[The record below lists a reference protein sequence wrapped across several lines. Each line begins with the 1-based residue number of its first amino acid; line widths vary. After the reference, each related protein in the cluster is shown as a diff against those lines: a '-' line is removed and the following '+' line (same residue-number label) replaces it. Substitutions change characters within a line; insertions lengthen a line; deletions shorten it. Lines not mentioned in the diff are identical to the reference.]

1 MLPDLLGR
9 LETFAQKNNGY
20 LVAETGVFYSTQ
32 KTKFCDDFFQLT
44 WADLFLISVLT
55 GVDHFVGDDVFKNY
69 PNLLNLQ
76 KRVLEIP
83 GHQEVGRETSQGHL
97 SSHKINYFLSMF
109 HCYSQK

>member
-20 LVAETGVFYSTQ
+20 LVAGRVWFTPQ
-32 KTKFCDDFFQLT
+32 KIEFCDDFFQLT

-55 GVDHFVGDDVFKNY
+55 GVDHFIGADVFKNY

-76 KRVLEIP
+76 KKVLEIP
-83 GHQEVGRETSQGHL
+83 GIKKWVENRPKDIFRPT
-97 SSHKINYFLSMF
+97 K
-109 HCYSQK
+109 